1 MLANDAR
8 ILARSAVA
16 TAAAGAIMIAI
27 AGFTGG
33 GKGALGAVLGVM
45 LVTIFFTA
53 SVVVVSLAERRWG
66 QGAMM
71 GAALG
76 TFVAKILI
84 LLAVLSA
91 FQGTTVFNTK
101 IFGLTAIVCILV
113 WNGGQVF
120 TLARRPMPYVVPKTG
135 EASTPEARH
144 LSGER

>member
-1 MLANDAR
+1 MLANDAP

-16 TAAAGAIMIAI
+16 TAITGVILIAVGGVI
-27 AGFTGG
+27 DG
-33 GKGALGAVLGVM
+33 GKGVLGAVFGVM

-71 GAALG
+71 GAAIG
-76 TFVAKILI
+76 TFVVKILI
-84 LLAVLSA
+84 LLALVSA

-101 IFGLTAIVCILV
+101 IFGITAIVCILV
-113 WNGGQVF
+113 WSGGQVF
-120 TLARRPMPYVVPKTG
+120 TLARRPLPYVVPEAD
-135 EASTPEARH
+135 EASAPDARH

>member
-8 ILARSAVA
+8 MLARSAVA
-16 TAAAGAIMIAI
+16 TAITGVILVAVGGVM
-27 AGFTGG
+27 GG
-33 GKGALGAVLGVM
+33 GKGALGAVFGVM

-71 GAALG
+71 GAAIG

-84 LLAVLSA
+84 LLALLA
-91 FQGTTVFNTK
+91 ALQGTTVFNTK
-101 IFGLTAIVCILV
+101 IFGITAIVCILV
-113 WNGGQVF
+113 WSGGQVY

-135 EASTPEARH
+135 ETSAPEARH